1 MIKVGEMRKVGFSI
15 EGLEVKTLLKK
26 ICFIYTYTVYLE
38 SLRHVDYKNRKSF
51 LF

>member
-15 EGLEVKTLLKK
+15 ERLSILTLNN
-26 ICFIYTYTVYLE
+26 IFHIYLE
-38 SLRHVDYKNRKSF
+38 RLRHVDYKNRKSF